1 MFERERKG
9 DTREKE
15 RKRKGRWE
23 KKSGERVDRRKER
36 EENER
41 TNTGISLHTLLTVL
55 SLFAQRKKRNIA
67 IRRGSG
73 PKQALHCEHHPHGG
87 RTLHRRVLATL
98 PECPLSMCTCFFTH
112 KCNSSPTA
120 CNLRP
125 DPNWHVQ
132 TKMGARRPIMSLTH
146 RESGPA
152 SNSLHILLTYC

>member
-1 MFERERKG
+1 MCEREKVIQERKKERER
-9 DTREKE
+9 DV
-15 RKRKGRWE
+15 GRRRAE
-23 KKSGERVDRRKER
+23 VDRRKER

-132 TKMGARRPIMSLTH
+132 TKMGA
-146 RESGPA
+146 
-152 SNSLHILLTYC
+152 

>member
-15 RKRKGRWE
+15 RKRKGLWE

-98 PECPLSMCTCFFTH
+98 AECPLSMCTCFFTH

-132 TKMGARRPIMSLTH
+132 TKMGA
-146 RESGPA
+146 
-152 SNSLHILLTYC
+152 